1 MSASLVVLRF
11 AEMKSIGAEILE
23 VGGRRS
29 EVLGLR
35 DQVLGVGLSAISMQ
49 RYQTQTEA
57 LAVQVVPTLQGPL
70 ISGSDPGNA

>member
-1 MSASLVVLRF
+1 MGRGLRDQVL
-11 AEMKSIGAEILE
+11 G
-23 VGGRRS
+23 VGDQ
-29 EVLGLR
+29 VLGLR